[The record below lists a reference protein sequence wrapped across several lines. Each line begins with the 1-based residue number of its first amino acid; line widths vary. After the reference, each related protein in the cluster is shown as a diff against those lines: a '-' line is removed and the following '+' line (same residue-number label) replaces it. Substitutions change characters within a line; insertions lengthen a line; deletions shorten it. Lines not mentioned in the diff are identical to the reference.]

1 MNQKFSGDVGQVAGG
16 DVKSNSAQT
25 NVNVHFHGG
34 ESKPV
39 VTKFIS
45 DKQRN
50 AIARK
55 AFEIQE
61 KTGTDKLMVYRRLKT
76 VFDFERIDVMPRNVY
91 ERAIKYLDAWIRNG
105 TLGQA
110 PTASTQQKDKAEAEA
125 PAGSQSAVPSE
136 SRPEC
141 PVLPTAA
148 QLDRVPEPVR
158 PDVEAQASARIQ
170 TPVLA
175 PSPGLAATQQPPK
188 RSGWLAVSIMLAVAM
203 VVAVLYVSAHRP
215 DASAQTQA
223 SEPLHHCDYGSNR
236 YSPGSVVMQAG
247 IRRQCVAVEGGAAW
261 QKVDAARR

>member
-55 AFEIQE
+55 AFEIEE
-61 KTGTDKLMVYRRLKT
+61 KTGTDKLMVYRRLMT
-76 VFDFERIDVMPRNVY
+76 VFDFERMDEMPRNVY
-91 ERAIKYLDAWIRNG
+91 ERAIKYLDGWIRNG

-110 PTASTQQKDKAEAEA
+110 PAAPGHQEDKAATTAS
-125 PAGSQSAVPSE
+125 SQSVVPSE
-136 SRPEC
+136 SRQEH
-141 PVLPTAA
+141 PVPTAVTA
-148 QLDRVPEPVR
+148 PARAPESARLDVA
-158 PDVEAQASARIQ
+158 AQAPA
-170 TPVLA
+170 PAPA
-175 PSPGLAATQQPPK
+175 PSPAPGPAPAPAQQQQK
-188 RSGWLAVSIMLAVAM
+188 RWFWPAVSIVATAAM
-203 VVAVLYVSAHRP
+203 VIPAVQYVGAHHP
-215 DASAQTQA
+215 DTPSQAQA
-223 SEPLHHCDYGSNR
+223 AEPAQHCEYGGDR

-247 IRRQCVAVEGGAAW
+247 VRRQCVAVEGGAAW
-261 QKVDAARR
+261 QKADAARR